1 MPKLITSIAKKKI
14 EPYLFIMPALILL
27 SILMLYP
34 MLVVLRYSFLD
45 NVITNSNPKFVGLTH
60 YKEILLDSVFRSS
73 VLHTLYFTILS
84 VIFHLL
90 IGLTFALLLNT
101 KINPGIRAILRVFFI
116 FPWLFTPTII
126 AVIWRL
132 ILDPMGVINYILK
145 NFGIISSY
153 IEWFSNEKTALHAL
167 TFINIW
173 AGYPFYLVSLLA
185 GLQGV
190 PKELYEASVI
200 DGANNKQQ
208 FRFITI
214 PHLIPIMLSLG
225 LLDFIWTM
233 QVFPLVWMATGGGP
247 AHATE
252 MMSTYTY
259 KMTFNEFEFS
269 AASAAAMIILVLSMF
284 ISFFYVKKQ
293 KMR

>member
-1 MPKLITSIAKKKI
+1 MVKILSTAQKKKI
-14 EPYLFIMPALILL
+14 EPYLFLLPALIVL
-27 SILMLYP
+27 SVLMLYP

-45 NVITNSNPKFVGLTH
+45 NVITNPNPKFVGFMH
-60 YKEILLDSVFRSS
+60 YKNILADPVFRSS
-73 VLHTLYFTILS
+73 IGHTLYFTILS

-90 IGLTFALLLNT
+90 IGLSFALLLNT
-101 KINPGIRAILRVFFI
+101 KINPSVRAVLRVLFI

-132 ILDPMGVINYILK
+132 ILDPMGVMNYLLGLVGAID
-145 NFGIISSY
+145 GY
-153 IEWFSNEKTALHAL
+153 VEWFSNEKTALHAL
-167 TFINIW
+167 TVINIW

-200 DGANNKQQ
+200 DGANSKQQ

-214 PHLIPIMLSLG
+214 PHLVPIMMSLG

-233 QVFPLVWMATGGGP
+233 QVFSLVWMATGGGP
-247 AHATE
+247 VNATE

-259 KMTFNEFEFS
+259 KMTFNRFEFS
-269 AASAAAMIILVLSMF
+269 AASAAAMLILLLSMCL
-284 ISFFYVKKQ
+284 SFFYVRKQ